1 LGYEILNLKG
11 MTVKRTALA
20 ALFLSLVSAMA
31 SVPASADS
39 LFTTLGP
46 GGSFNPGG
54 GWAVSGLGDFGGAV
68 QGDPFTLT
76 SAATVSDAVLA
87 LGNVFGSDSPVDVY
101 IESDNGGSPDS
112 VLASLTQVGTI
123 PPFIIDD
130 QFPGSGLITFTCSGV
145 ACDLAA
151 GNYWLAAVETDPST
165 LQSWDYTYN
174 GAIANI
180 AQGNGAIPTGLTVVD
195 NSFES
200 AFQIDGSPVATP
212 EPSSFLLLG
221 SGLLGLA
228 GLVKRKLAA

>member
-1 LGYEILNLKG
+1 
-11 MTVKRTALA
+11 MKRTALA
-20 ALFLSLVSAMA
+20 VLFLSLVVAMA
-31 SVPASADS
+31 SLPASADP

-46 GGSFNPGG
+46 LNSFDATG
-54 GWAVSGLGDFGGAV
+54 GWSVSGPGDFGGV
-68 QGDPFTLT
+68 VEGNLFTLT

-123 PPFIIDD
+123 PPFLIDD
-130 QFPGSGLITFTCSGV
+130 ELLGSGLITFTCSGV

-151 GNYWLAAVETDPST
+151 GNYWLVAVETDPLT
-165 LQSWDYTYN
+165 LQSWDFIYN
-174 GAIANI
+174 DATAPL
-180 AQGNGAIPTGLTVVD
+180 ARGNSAIPTGLTVIINTPD
-195 NSFES
+195 YPTYEE

-212 EPSSFLLLG
+212 EPGSFLLLG

-228 GLVKRKLAA
+228 GLVKRRLTA